1 MFQLEGFHT
10 VGYNHKKGLFRKIDF
25 VYLYRLQNHMVTLG
39 EDVDGPR
46 GSWLVVSMLWRL
58 DLTITNLASAY
69 ATLES
74 LVKRF

>member
-1 MFQLEGFHT
+1 
-10 VGYNHKKGLFRKIDF
+10 
-25 VYLYRLQNHMVTLG
+25 VYLYKLQNHMVTLG

-46 GSWLVVSMLWRL
+46 GSWLVASMLWRL

-69 ATLES
+69 AALES